1 MGLIM
6 GICILTV
13 GYHVF
18 GYRNRFMNFTD
29 LGFVVTTISMIG
41 KMGMSIL
48 LGWQAY
54 VWDKKKKIGMW

>member
-1 MGLIM
+1 M
-6 GICILTV
+6 GICILSV
-13 GYHVF
+13 GYYVY

-54 VWDKKKKIGMW
+54 VWDKKKKIAYEV